1 MAEQGKKP
9 IPVLEQYYSGEQQRQ
24 EFVKNIFDR
33 GAKDYDKVDKL
44 MAFGT
49 GANYRLQAL
58 RRAGLTEGMKV
69 LDVAAGTGLVTRGI
83 MTILGNHEDVFA
95 LDPSTN
101 MLGEAHKALPMS
113 AIQGRGEQLPFPD
126 NHFDF
131 LSMGYALRHLSE
143 LDGVFKEFYRVLKPG
158 GRCLLLEIT
167 RPESK
172 AKLALLKLYMK
183 GVVPIVTRVAT
194 RHADSAL
201 MMSWY
206 WDTIEK
212 CVPPQVVKDSLTKS
226 GFNEVKRNVALNI
239 FSEYTGV
246 KPPA

>member
-1 MAEQGKKP
+1 MTEQTKKP
-9 IPVLEQYYSGEQQRQ
+9 IPVLEKYYQGEQQRE
-24 EFVKNIFDR
+24 EFVKNIFDQ
-33 GAKDYDKVDKL
+33 GAQDYDKVDKL

-49 GANYRLQAL
+49 GARYRRQAL
-58 RRAGLTEGMKV
+58 ERAGLVKGMNV

-83 MTILGNHEDVFA
+83 MTILGNHEDVIA

-113 AIQGRGEQLPFPD
+113 AIQGKGEQLPFPD

-131 LSMGYALRHLSE
+131 LSMGYALRHLSDLE
-143 LDGVFKEFYRVLKPG
+143 VVFTEFQRVLKPG
-158 GRCLLLEIT
+158 GRFLLLEIT

-172 AKLALLKLYMK
+172 VKLAVLKLYMK
-183 GVVPIVTRVAT
+183 GVVPIVTRIAT

-212 CVPPQVVKDSLTKS
+212 CVPPQVVKDSLTNS
-226 GFNEVKRNVALNI
+226 GFNAVDRHLELGI
-239 FSEYTGV
+239 FSEYTGI
-246 KPPA
+246 KPA